1 MRGCLPFQFLM
12 PPIDPLLAW
21 ESVKTGGL
29 LLSPARLTDVFPQ
42 ALDPLPWK
50 TIERLRRAVAAL
62 NGAGPPP
69 ELLDVVLEEILAL
82 GRPLEPDTGHWLKG
96 SALGSEWTH
105 RALSGEAV
113 KPQRVWQGAHGAEL
127 PVFVDRER
135 RLGIGRG
142 RRMPARVVEWLRAGE
157 RSLALLTNGWQWR
170 LIHASLDADAFAEWD
185 VGLWFEEGEP
195 GPQVAALRALLDR
208 QRLTPPADDAMAPL
222 LAAIAASR
230 KGQGE
235 LSAALGE
242 RVRQAV
248 ELLIQRVFRD
258 AELPAGLDADEATR
272 TQIYRAAT
280 RVVMRMVVVLFAE
293 ARDDLLP
300 RSNPVYHLS
309 YGLQGL
315 REALQQAGAGTRDGL
330 ARLAHRHS
338 AWPRVLALFRLVFRG
353 SPHKDLT
360 LIRYGGGLF
369 EPGDAASDDPL
380 RRALAALEN
389 PARAPHDADVYRLLD
404 LLCVTEMRLRQGT
417 GWKRVNV
424 PVDFSDLSSEYIGI
438 LYEGLLDY
446 ELRRAAAGDPIVFL
460 ALGDQPALPLSRLEA
475 MTDKA
480 LADLVE
486 KLAVKAKPPGDEE
499 AEDDEG
505 DVAEADA
512 DVDRDAATEDVEAEG
527 EESDAEPDDAR
538 QAADERAQAW
548 ARRAVAAGKL
558 VRKPK
563 SKKKAALDEHTAAID
578 AAARSLIARTV
589 LPGEWFLV
597 RWGGTRKG
605 AGTFYTRPGLAV
617 PTVQRT
623 LRPLAYDPPA
633 GTDGKPDEVAPA
645 AAWIPRTPEEIL
657 ALKVCD
663 PAMGSA
669 SFLVASLRF
678 LTDALY
684 QSLHHHGR
692 IAAQGEQTLVTL
704 AEGTPSTGSLGE
716 ETLPCRPDAEDFEP
730 RLRAILKRYVVER
743 CLYGVDLDPLAVELG
758 RLALWIETLDRDLPF
773 EFLDHKLKVGN
784 ALVGCWFD
792 RFRDYP
798 VLAWNREGGDKT
810 HANGVH
816 FAKEGWTKAIKA
828 MRDGVVKRELIELIS
843 RQLTIDDHVAG
854 CTPEA
859 LHDEAAAAL
868 ESMHA
873 LSVADADQRAAVYRE
888 HLGSR
893 SPLQAL
899 RAAFDAWCA
908 LWFWPADRL
917 DLAPTPRRLAAL
929 SDDQRAVVAELWRD
943 LRFFHW
949 ELEFPD
955 VFCRERQTVPET
967 GAPPHAGFDAMVG
980 NPPWEIQKPNSKEF
994 FSNLDPLYRTYGKQ
1008 EALRCQGAMFAA
1020 SDADERAWLEY
1031 CARFKAL
1038 SNWNRNAASPFG
1050 DAADDGEAFGFGR
1063 GGGAEALHA
1072 RWSGLRGG
1080 RRGYADPRHPFRHQ
1094 GSADINT
1101 YKMFLEQAHA
1111 LVRDGRQVGMIVPS
1125 GVYTDKG
1132 STDLRRLFLEHC
1144 RWQWLFGFENRLKIF
1159 DIDSRFKFCPTIVRK
1174 GAATEAIRAAF
1185 MRHELTDWAEAER
1198 HVIPYGREQV
1208 ARFSPRTRAIL
1219 EIRQKRDLEVLEKI
1233 YANSVLLGDDSE
1245 NGWGIEYAREFD
1257 MTNDSKLFPPRPWWE
1272 DRGYVPDEYG
1282 RWIKFKGRPNPERT
1296 TSTIGWIGLGDGSG
1310 AVNESD
1316 IEHVALPL
1324 YQGVMIWQLDFAA
1337 AGYSGGSGLHAS
1349 WEPQPWSAKLIASQ
1363 YLISEPEVAARAPRA
1378 LRARIAF
1385 RDVQNATNQRTM
1397 IATLIPGYPCGNTVP
1412 TISRGSFPDD
1422 LSLLPALVSFPL
1434 DRVLRSKM
1442 SQNHVNWFY
1451 AEELPAPS
1459 ALLANGTADLLHSAS
1474 LQLGAA
1480 GKWFAREWLTTA
1492 RANRSE
1498 VGWRS
1503 RWAVTVHERTRLRCI
1518 LDAVVAQLYGLAW
1531 DDLAWLL
1538 AGCDYSPDAVASRAV
1553 RPLLDPKGFWRVDKG
1568 SDPELRHTV
1577 LTLVALRDLQASI
1590 RACNGDRERA
1600 IAAFSGKLD
1609 PALVPDL
1616 PFLDPTSGWQIP
1628 ETLRLA
1634 DYGLGHDERAKTP
1647 QPVRARLGERF
1658 LPWQLEQSAEESWR
1672 ECEIHARN
1680 ILGEAGFAKLQA
1692 ELRGEAPEVD
1702 IVDLPA
1708 AAVAESSAQYALFRG
1723 QSEREA
1729 RPSPDRNKR

>member
-1 MRGCLPFQFLM
+1 M
-12 PPIDPLLAW
+12 PPIDPILAW

-29 LLSPARLTDVFPQ
+29 LISPTRLTDVFPTS
-42 ALDPLPWK
+42 LDPLSAR
-50 TIERLRRAVAAL
+50 TIERLRRAIAAL

-69 ELLDVVLEEILAL
+69 ELLDVVLEEVLAL
-82 GRPLEPDTGHWLKG
+82 GVPLEPDTGHWLKG
-96 SALGSEWTH
+96 GALGSEWTH
-105 RALSGEAV
+105 RALSGEAI
-113 KPQRVWQGAHGAEL
+113 KPQRVWQGANGAEL
-127 PVFVDRER
+127 PLFVDRER

-157 RSLALLTNGWQWR
+157 RPLALLTNGWQWR
-170 LIHASLDADAFAEWD
+170 LIHASLDAEAFAEWD

-195 GPQVAALRALLDR
+195 GPQVAAMRALLDR
-208 QRLTPPADDAMAPL
+208 QRLTPPADDAPAPL

-258 AELPAGLDADEATR
+258 AELPAGLAADEATR
-272 TQIYRAAT
+272 KQIYRAAT

-330 ARLAHRHS
+330 ARLAHRHA
-338 AWPRVLALFRLVFRG
+338 AWPRILALFRLIYRG

-360 LIRYGGGLF
+360 LTRYGGGLF
-369 EPGDAASDDPL
+369 EPGDAAAADPL
-380 RRALAALEN
+380 RRALAALED
-389 PARAPHDADVYRLLD
+389 PARGPHDADVYRLLD
-404 LLCVTEMRLRQGT
+404 LLCVTEMRIRQGAAYR
-417 GWKRVNV
+417 RVNV

-446 ELRRAAAGDPIVFL
+446 ELRRAAPADPIVFL

-475 MTDKA
+475 MSDKA

-486 KLAVKAKPPGDEE
+486 KLKVRAKPADDEE
-499 AEDDEG
+499 ADDEDD
-505 DVAEADA
+505 DEADA
-512 DVDRDAATEDVEAEG
+512 DADNGVEDDETRDEA
-527 EESDAEPDDAR
+527 DEPDDAAQGESDDAR
-538 QAADERAQAW
+538 QVADDRAQTW
-548 ARRAVAAGKL
+548 ARRAVEAGKL

-563 SKKKAALDEHTAAID
+563 SKKKDALEQHAAAVAAT
-578 AAARSLIARTV
+578 ARSLIVRTV

-623 LRPLAYDPPA
+623 LRPLAYQPPPGA
-633 GTDGKPDEVAPA
+633 GGRPDESAPA
-645 AAWIPRTPEEIL
+645 ADWTPRRPEEIL

-692 IAAQGEQTLVTL
+692 IAAQGEHTLITL
-704 AEGTPSTGSLGE
+704 AEGRPSTGSLGE

-816 FAKEGWTKAIKA
+816 FPKGGWSDAIKA
-828 MRDGVVKRELIELIS
+828 LRDGDVKRELVELIS
-843 RQLTIDDHVAG
+843 RQLTFDDHVAG
-854 CTPEA
+854 RTPEA

-868 ESMHA
+868 EAMHA
-873 LSVADADQRAAVYRE
+873 MGVADGARRAEVYRE
-888 HLGSR
+888 RLGSG

-917 DLAPTPRRLAAL
+917 DLAPTPRRFHDLNAE
-929 SDDQRAVVAELWRD
+929 QRAVVAELWGE

-955 VFCRERQTVPET
+955 VFCRERET
-967 GAPPHAGFDAMVG
+967 QSEEGVPPHAGFDAIVG

-1008 EALRCQGAMFAA
+1008 EALRSQQAMFEA
-1020 SDADERAWLEY
+1020 SEADERAWLEY
-1031 CARFKAL
+1031 SARFKAL
-1038 SNWNRNAASPFG
+1038 SNWSRSAASPFG
-1050 DAADDGEAFGFGR
+1050 DGADDGVEFGFGR
-1063 GGGAEALHA
+1063 GGDRLHP
-1072 RWSGLRGG
+1072 RWAAMRGG
-1080 RRGYADPRHPFRHQ
+1080 HRGWADPRHAFRHQ

-1111 LVRDGRQVGMIVPS
+1111 LLRVEGQLGIVVPS
-1125 GVYTDKG
+1125 GLYTDKG
-1132 STDLRRLFLEHC
+1132 STDLRRLFLEGC

-1159 DIDSRFKFCPTIVRK
+1159 DIDSRFKFCPVIVRK
-1174 GAATEAIRAAF
+1174 GGATEAIRAAF
-1185 MRHELTDWAEAER
+1185 MRHELADWAEAER

-1272 DRGYVPDEYG
+1272 ERGYVPDEYG
-1282 RWIKFKGRPNPERT
+1282 RWIKFKGHPNPKHT
-1296 TSTIGWIGLGDGSG
+1296 TPAIGWIRLRDGGG
-1310 AVNESD
+1310 AVDESD
-1316 IEHVALPL
+1316 IEDIALPL
-1324 YQGVMIWQLDFAA
+1324 YEGRMIGQFDFSEKAWVSGKGRKAEWRPITWDAKVFDPQYLMGWDAFVGDADVGKSSALRGVKIGFMGIGSATNARSMFAA
-1337 AGYSGGSGLHAS
+1337 SVFDLPCGNSVPVIQSGRGLGGALDLCATLNS
-1349 WEPQPWSAKLIASQ
+1349 FC
-1363 YLISEPEVAARAPRA
+1363 YDYA
-1378 LRARIAF
+1378 LRARLGGVNLNYFVIEETP
-1385 RDVQNATNQRTM
+1385 V
-1397 IATLIPGYPCGNTVP
+1397 
-1412 TISRGSFPDD
+1412 IS
-1422 LSLLPALVSFPL
+1422 PAAWMFS
-1434 DRVLRSKM
+1434 
-1442 SQNHVNWFY
+1442 
-1451 AEELPAPS
+1451 
-1459 ALLANGTADLLHSAS
+1459 
-1474 LQLGAA
+1474 GAA
-1480 GKWFAREWLTTA
+1480 GSLLAGISWGHARYAPCWLPGKPA
-1492 RANRSE
+1492 SPHGQR
-1498 VGWRS
+1498 WRQA
-1503 RWAVTVHERTRLRCI
+1503 WAITEADRLRTRCMI
-1518 LDAVVAQLYGLAW
+1518 DAVVASLYGLAY
-1531 DDLAWLL
+1531 DDLMWILRQ
-1538 AGCDYSPDAVASRAV
+1538 CDLPQARYSSF
-1553 RPLLDPKGFWRVDKG
+1553 LSLDPKGLWRSDRDW
-1568 SDPELRHTV
+1568 DPELRHSV
-1577 LTLVALRDLQASI
+1577 LTLRAFHDLTSTI
-1590 RACNGDRERA
+1590 TACNGDRDRG
-1600 IAAFSGKLD
+1600 IAAFCGTLD

-1616 PFLDPTSGWQIP
+1616 PFLDPTSGWQLP

-1658 LPWQLEQSAEESWR
+1658 LPWQLEQSPEESWR

-1692 ELRGEAPEVD
+1692 ELRGDAAP
-1702 IVDLPA
+1702 
-1708 AAVAESSAQYALFRG
+1708 AAVAEPIAAESAAGYGEGAQRRLFPG
-1723 QSEREA
+1723 QQTLFGPGAEDPPR
-1729 RPSPDRNKR
+1729 RRRRK

>member
-1 MRGCLPFQFLM
+1 M
-12 PPIDPLLAW
+12 PPIDPILAW

-29 LLSPARLTDVFPQ
+29 LLSPTRLTDVFP
-42 ALDPLPWK
+42 ASLDPLSAR
-50 TIERLRRAVAAL
+50 TIERLRRAIAAL

-69 ELLDVVLEEILAL
+69 ELLDVVLEDILAL
-82 GRPLEPDTGHWLKG
+82 GVPLEPDTGHWLKG
-96 SALGSEWTH
+96 GALGSEWTH
-105 RALSGEAV
+105 RALSGEAI

-127 PVFVDRER
+127 PLFVDRER

-170 LIHASLDADAFAEWD
+170 LIHASLDAEAFAEWD

-195 GPQVAALRALLDR
+195 GPQVAAMRALLDR
-208 QRLTPPADDAMAPL
+208 QRLTPPADNAPAPL

-258 AELPAGLDADEATR
+258 AELPAGLAADEATHR
-272 TQIYRAAT
+272 QIYRAAT

-330 ARLAHRHS
+330 ARLAHRHA
-338 AWPRVLALFRLVFRG
+338 AWPRVLALFRLIWTG

-369 EPGDAASDDPL
+369 EPGDAAAADPL
-380 RRALAALEN
+380 RRALAALED
-389 PARAPHDADVYRLLD
+389 PARGPHDADVYRLLD
-404 LLCVTEMRLRQGT
+404 LLCVTEMRLRQGAAYR
-417 GWKRVNV
+417 RVNV

-446 ELRRAAAGDPIVFL
+446 ELRRAAPGDPIVFL

-475 MTDKA
+475 MSDKA

-486 KLAVKAKPPGDEE
+486 KLKVRAQPSDDEEADDEDDDEADAGVEDDEATEE
-499 AEDDEG
+499 AEDPAG
-505 DVAEADA
+505 EADA
-512 DVDRDAATEDVEAEG
+512 
-527 EESDAEPDDAR
+527 ESDDAR
-538 QAADERAQAW
+538 QVADERARAW
-548 ARRAVAAGKL
+548 ARRAVEAGKL

-563 SKKKAALDEHTAAID
+563 SKKKDALAQHD
-578 AAARSLIARTV
+578 AAVAAMARSLIVRTV
-589 LPGEWFLV
+589 LPDEWFLV

-633 GTDGKPDEVAPA
+633 GAGGRPDESAPA
-645 AAWIPRTPEEIL
+645 ADWSPRRPEEIL

-692 IAAQGEQTLVTL
+692 IAAQGEHTLVTL
-704 AEGTPSTGSLGE
+704 AEGKPSTGSLGE

-816 FAKEGWTKAIKA
+816 FPKAGWTDAIRA
-828 MRDGVVKRELIELIS
+828 LRDGEVKRELVELIS
-843 RQLTIDDHVAG
+843 RQLTFDDHFAG
-854 CTPEA
+854 RTPEA

-868 ESMHA
+868 EAMHA
-873 LSVADADQRAAVYRE
+873 MGVADGDRRAEIYRE
-888 HLGSR
+888 KLGSG
-893 SPLQAL
+893 SPLQDL

-917 DLAPTPRRLAAL
+917 DLAPTPRRFHDLTAE
-929 SDDQRAVVAELWRD
+929 QRAVVAELWGE

-949 ELEFPD
+949 ELEYPD
-955 VFCRERQTVPET
+955 VFCREREAQTEG
-967 GAPPHAGFDAMVG
+967 GAPPHAGFDAIVG

-1008 EALRCQGAMFAA
+1008 EALRAQQAIFEA
-1020 SDADERAWLEY
+1020 SAADERAWLEY
-1031 CARFKAL
+1031 SARFKAL
-1038 SNWNRNAASPFG
+1038 SNWSRSAAWPFG
-1050 DAADDGEAFGFGR
+1050 DGADDGVEFGFGR
-1063 GGGAEALHA
+1063 GGDRLHP
-1072 RWSGLRGG
+1072 RWAAMCGGHRGW
-1080 RRGYADPRHPFRHQ
+1080 ADPRHAFRHQ

-1111 LVRDGRQVGMIVPS
+1111 LLRVEGQLGIVVPS
-1125 GVYTDKG
+1125 GLYTDKG
-1132 STDLRRLFLEHC
+1132 STDLRRLFLEGC
-1144 RWQWLFGFENRLKIF
+1144 RWQWLFGFENKLGIF
-1159 DIDSRFKFCPTIVRK
+1159 DIHRSFKFCPVIVRK
-1174 GAATEAIRAAF
+1174 GGATEAIRAAF
-1185 MRHELTDWAEAER
+1185 MRHELADWAEAER
-1198 HVIPYGREQV
+1198 HVIPYGREQIETL
-1208 ARFSPRTRAIL
+1208 SPRSRAFF
-1219 EIRQKRDLEVLEKI
+1219 EVGSERDIGLLAKLFSSGVLFEDRREAWGLRFTTELHKT
-1233 YANSVLLGDDSE
+1233 NDSSLLQPAKVIEAKKLLREGDDSRDCAVRRRLLDAGYAPVWE
-1245 NGWGIEYAREFD
+1245 GKNCRFEAWPAAPELFIEVR
-1257 MTNDSKLFPPRPWWE
+1257 S
-1272 DRGYVPDEYG
+1272 
-1282 RWIKFKGRPNPERT
+1282 
-1296 TSTIGWIGLGDGSG
+1296 
-1310 AVNESD
+1310 
-1316 IEHVALPL
+1316 ALPWL
-1324 YQGVMIWQLDFAA
+1324 
-1337 AGYSGGSGLHAS
+1337 S
-1349 WEPQPWSAKLIASQ
+1349 
-1363 YLISEPEVAARAPRA
+1363 
-1378 LRARIAF
+1378 
-1385 RDVQNATNQRTM
+1385 
-1397 IATLIPGYPCGNTVP
+1397 
-1412 TISRGSFPDD
+1412 GSFPFGVRRIARNTDQRT
-1422 LSLLPALVSFPL
+1422 LIGCIVPPLTPTTYTIEICRTLPAAHAKFVYGLITSWVL
-1434 DRVLRSKM
+1434 DFVIRFQVAS
-1442 SQNHVNWFY
+1442 SV
-1451 AEELPAPS
+1451 A
-1459 ALLANGTADLLHSAS
+1459 LANLDALPIPADADRIVRPVARAVDRLLSSRGNADSVIARRCALDALVAAAYGLTSADLGWILRDCDLPTTQLAS
-1474 LQLGAA
+1474 GGA
-1480 GKWFAREWLTTA
+1480 
-1492 RANRSE
+1492 RS
-1498 VGWRS
+1498 
-1503 RWAVTVHERTRLRCI
+1503 
-1518 LDAVVAQLYGLAW
+1518 
-1531 DDLAWLL
+1531 
-1538 AGCDYSPDAVASRAV
+1538 
-1553 RPLLDPKGFWRVDKG
+1553 LDPKGFWRIDKEQP
-1568 SDPELRHTV
+1568 PEVRQTV
-1577 LTLVALRDLQASI
+1577 LTLVAYSDLLGRIAS
-1590 RACNGDRERA
+1590 NGGDTLAGMEDFVDQNRHHGWA
-1600 IAAFSGKLD
+1600 I
-1609 PALVPDL
+1609 PA
-1616 PFLDPTSGWQIP
+1616 
-1628 ETLRLA
+1628 TLTLA

-1647 QPVRARLGERF
+1647 QPVGARLAERF
-1658 LPWQLEQSAEESWR
+1658 LPWQLAQSPVDSWR

-1680 ILGEAGFAKLQA
+1680 ILGESGFAKLQA
-1692 ELRGEAPEVD
+1692 EIRGDAASHIAVSDEPT
-1702 IVDLPA
+1702 
-1708 AAVAESSAQYALFRG
+1708 AAVAEESAQYGLFDAG
-1723 QSEREA
+1723 
-1729 RPSPDRNKR
+1729 PSPTGRRAARRRPGSP